1 MQHSTSLP
9 YAFFHKPKRLPWA
22 VCLCLGLQTW
32 SVQANVNVAQALPPV
47 CQVSVSSGYCQ
58 VIGDDA
64 VVTLMPSPVAPP
76 FALPAF
82 ESFERPFATTSL
94 WNSRPQRVVFGT
106 TVIPES
112 SYFPKVG
119 PGNYSTSA
127 FLAQPGDSAM
137 VVYGPADRPGIWNPD
152 AEAHV
157 ASITVPRWPADVLPA
172 TGTDGHAD
180 IVDTEQGVIHSFFQL
195 KKSTDGR
202 WTATQYAWTK
212 LNGRGWGDG
221 AHYFQGARAAAVPS
235 MAGLIRQHEIN
246 DGASQYYHALAM
258 SLTFNGMSNTEQ
270 YVFPATS
277 GDTSYIKN
285 SGEIPTGALLMLPPS
300 FDASSIENAA
310 LRKVVNTLKT
320 YGAYVVDRNV
330 GTPFYIYVDNGADFN
345 LHEGGWN
352 SRVASDLQRI
362 RAALREVVA
371 ADGWVDGHG
380 RAIASQAPL
389 NILSMRGPWRNV
401 RSSSV
406 LPVFNTL
413 AQSVEFGATVKQ
425 EWAENAS
432 GRVFS
437 GVQWARPVKGKQ
449 YEFRV
454 ESTNGGRA
462 YLRFWGGG
470 AEQFNTRALGNG
482 ESFRFFWPMVD
493 GIPILGAVSGIGEGT
508 RVRAQLVPVE

>member
-1 MQHSTSLP
+1 MQHTTSIPHVLFAKP
-9 YAFFHKPKRLPWA
+9 VRFHLAAW
-22 VCLCLGLQTW
+22 LCFGLQPW
-32 SVQANVNVAQALPPV
+32 LAHANANLPQALPAV
-47 CQVSVSSGYCQ
+47 CQVSAPSGYCQ
-58 VIGDDA
+58 TMGADQVITVLPA
-64 VVTLMPSPVAPP
+64 PLPPP

-82 ESFERPFATTSL
+82 ESFERPFAATSL

-106 TVIPES
+106 SVIPES

-127 FLAQPGDSAM
+127 FLAKPTDPAV
-137 VVYGPADRPGIWNPD
+137 VVYGPPDRPGIWNPD
-152 AEAHV
+152 AEAHSP
-157 ASITVPRWPADVLPA
+157 SITVPRWPSDVLPA
-172 TGTDGHAD
+172 TGSDGHAD
-180 IVDTEQGVIHSFFQL
+180 IVDPEQGVIHSFFQL
-195 KKSTDGR
+195 KKSPEGR

-235 MAGLIRQHEIN
+235 MAGLIREHEIN

-277 GDTSYIKN
+277 GDTSYTKN

-320 YGAYVVDRNV
+320 YGAYVVDRNF
-330 GTPFYIYVDNGADFN
+330 GTPFYIYVDNGADYN

-352 SRVASDLQRI
+352 SRVATDLQRI

-371 ADGWVDGHG
+371 ADAWVDGHG
-380 RAIASQAPL
+380 QAIVSQAPL
-389 NILSMRGPWRNV
+389 NILSMRGSWRSV

-425 EWAENAS
+425 EWAENTS
-432 GRVFS
+432 GRIFS

-482 ESFRFFWPMVD
+482 ESFRFFWPTVD
-493 GIPILGAVSGIGEGT
+493 GFPILGAVSGVGEGT
-508 RVRAQLVPVE
+508 RVRAQLIPVE